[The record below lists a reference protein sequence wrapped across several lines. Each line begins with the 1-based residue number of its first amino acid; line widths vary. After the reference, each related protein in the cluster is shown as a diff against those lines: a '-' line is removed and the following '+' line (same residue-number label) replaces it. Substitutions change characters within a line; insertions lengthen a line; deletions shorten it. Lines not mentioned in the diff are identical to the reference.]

1 MSFQEEFSGELPA
14 IDRYGDGVF
23 YVNEREFE
31 GSILLWKDGVY
42 PWDVDGMDSVTADNL
57 AALLDHADELDIIL
71 FGTGVVSH
79 MLPRAVR
86 DELAARNIAYDVMN
100 TGAAARTFNMLLVD
114 GRRVA
119 VALLAV

>member
-71 FGTGVVSH
+71 FGTGEVSH

>member
-23 YVNEREFE
+23 YVNEREFA

-71 FGTGVVSH
+71 FGTGEVSH